1 MATELPLGESK
12 RDFGRYVNDVHSR
25 IHPFFADQFLESL
38 SPLPSSDPLNGPLA
52 AEVAIVVDGR
62 SGKLEYAVV
71 TRSSDVTV
79 FDEGARDS
87 VVRAFPSPPPPATCW
102 SSDGRVYFTWDFHR
116 GQEACGTWNAR
127 PHKLSF

>member
-12 RDFGRYVNDVHSR
+12 KDFASYLNDVHSR
-25 IHPFFADQFLESL
+25 IHPIFADQFLASL
-38 SPLPSSDPLNGPLA
+38 ERLSKSDPLNGRLA
-52 AEVAIVVDGR
+52 AEVANVVDGR

-71 TRSSDVTV
+71 TRSSDVTA
-79 FDEGARDS
+79 FDEGARES
-87 VVRAFPSPPPPATCW
+87 VVRAFPTPVPPASLW

-116 GQEACGTWNAR
+116 GEEACGTWNAR